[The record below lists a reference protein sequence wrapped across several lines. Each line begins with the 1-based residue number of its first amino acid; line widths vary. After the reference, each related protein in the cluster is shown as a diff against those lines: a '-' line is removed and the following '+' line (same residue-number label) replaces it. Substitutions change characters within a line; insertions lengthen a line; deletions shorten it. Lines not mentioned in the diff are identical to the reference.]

1 MVDLLQGRKQ
11 VGAGL
16 PAGVEES
23 TEYGI
28 IIDNPLL
35 RYLRN
40 CISCFKSQ
48 KEALPG
54 SLLRLFPDEGIFV
67 GHSDLSYNFS
77 VS

>member
-1 MVDLLQGRKQ
+1 MADLLQGRKQ

-35 RYLRN
+35 GIYETVYPVSNLKRKLCPVLCYGFFQMKVYLL
-40 CISCFKSQ
+40 
-48 KEALPG
+48 ATLT
-54 SLLRLFPDEGIFV
+54 
-67 GHSDLSYNFS
+67 
-77 VS
+77 